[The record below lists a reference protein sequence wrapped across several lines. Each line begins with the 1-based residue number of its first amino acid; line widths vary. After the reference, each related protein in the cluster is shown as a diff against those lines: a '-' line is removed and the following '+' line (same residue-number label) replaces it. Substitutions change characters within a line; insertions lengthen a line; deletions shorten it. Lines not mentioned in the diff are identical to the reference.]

1 MLLAT
6 IERFPF
12 LFELQQAAHKIRIN
26 ILPQR
31 LLRKDVTGFT
41 TMRMWVQSTAKRANI
56 VDTGMEKGE
65 SLNMIPLAYDVR
77 IIRGYCSQMKARDA
91 DRKPLHTR
99 QLEGLFRYLRM
110 ISVAT
115 EPLVSFLH
123 G

>member
-1 MLLAT
+1 
-6 IERFPF
+6 
-12 LFELQQAAHKIRIN
+12 
-26 ILPQR
+26 
-31 LLRKDVTGFT
+31 
-41 TMRMWVQSTAKRANI
+41 
-56 VDTGMEKGE
+56 
-65 SLNMIPLAYDVR
+65 MIPLAYDVR

-99 QLEGLFRYLRM
+99 QLEDLFRYLRM

>member
-1 MLLAT
+1 
-6 IERFPF
+6 
-12 LFELQQAAHKIRIN
+12 
-26 ILPQR
+26 
-31 LLRKDVTGFT
+31 
-41 TMRMWVQSTAKRANI
+41 MRMWVQSTAKRANI
-56 VDTGMEKGE
+56 IDTGMEKGE

-91 DRKPLHTR
+91 DRKSLHTR